1 MIDDNDDDDDAE
13 HDIDDDEDDDDA
25 DDEDYMMMMLMTK
38 IMKLPEKMP
47 PMLLLPS
54 FNYAEVDC
62 ENATYAADTHINTLL
77 LPTAISLLL
86 YRYY

>member
-1 MIDDNDDDDDAE
+1 MCIYIA
-13 HDIDDDEDDDDA
+13 A
-25 DDEDYMMMMLMTK
+25 T
-38 IMKLPEKMP
+38 KLPEKMP

-86 YRYY
+86 YRYFHTEGVSPLKISARVHYA

>member
-1 MIDDNDDDDDAE
+1 
-13 HDIDDDEDDDDA
+13 
-25 DDEDYMMMMLMTK
+25 MLPLTTATSLLLYRAVAVT
-38 IMKLPEKMP
+38 KLPEKMP

-54 FNYAEVDC
+54 CNYAEVDC
-62 ENATYAADTHINTLL
+62 ENATHAADTHINTLL